1 MEYPTDIQSFDLSAW
16 DKRSFDS
23 DARLNNNKPLNKI
36 IQRPRS
42 FFESVCVC
50 GGGGVLTSD
59 SEWGSWK
66 NFFSVAL
73 YNFQKSGEGMHSP
86 PPPPPPASPPPRAL

>member
-1 MEYPTDIQSFDLSAW
+1 MEYPTNIQSFDLSAW

-42 FFESVCVC
+42 YFESVCVW
-50 GGGGVLTSD
+50 GGGG
-59 SEWGSWK
+59 
-66 NFFSVAL
+66 
-73 YNFQKSGEGMHSP
+73 GEGCWLVTQSGG
-86 PPPPPPASPPPRAL
+86 AEKTFSQ